1 MQEEVENRTLTLVV
15 SGTKFTGRLLKAA
28 ISKYLAHRKEKK
40 LQKLYSQNSIY
51 NNLVQWYERPW
62 GFYVS
67 PELGMD
73 IHPVPYQRLG
83 FHVAVYYSYATNKT
97 DILTYSEDGRNSMGV
112 RVGVCF

>member
-1 MQEEVENRTLTLVV
+1 M
-15 SGTKFTGRLLKAA
+15 TKTG
-28 ISKYLAHRKEKK
+28 
-40 LQKLYSQNSIY
+40 
-51 NNLVQWYERPW
+51 
-62 GFYVS
+62 

>member
-1 MQEEVENRTLTLVV
+1 MFLTKLLSKLNLNSRRTV
-15 SGTKFTGRLLKAA
+15 SYTHL
-28 ISKYLAHRKEKK
+28 
-40 LQKLYSQNSIY
+40 NSIY

-83 FHVAVYYSYATNKT
+83 FHVAVYYSYATNQT